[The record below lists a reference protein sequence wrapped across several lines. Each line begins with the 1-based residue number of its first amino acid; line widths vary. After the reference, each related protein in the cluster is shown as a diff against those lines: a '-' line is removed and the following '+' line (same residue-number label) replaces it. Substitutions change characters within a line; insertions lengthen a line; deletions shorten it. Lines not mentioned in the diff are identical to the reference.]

1 MGCKIEDKT
10 IWTAEVKGQENQEL
24 VTNDSHVTSDNSD
37 SVIIPLSAK
46 EKLKGKRMNKEDR
59 ERALHMYFFLEKILP
74 RGFHIIIYGAAGS
87 GKTTIVL
94 HLMKQLLIEHDS
106 VEVYYLYLD
115 GQLGMAANYEEH
127 LEEEGLSDRYNL
139 ITEGTAE
146 ELMNSVENLV
156 AESANPEDLVI
167 VLDTLKYLN
176 PDIIS
181 KSTNARVLHRIK
193 ALTGKGATFISLHH
207 TNKDGENF
215 AGTAEIEQD
224 SDALLK
230 LVTMDGDEE
239 HTKISTLKEGG
250 RVRYFFKEQ
259 SFTFKKGDPSSVE
272 MIDGQIDTDKL
283 AQLKY
288 DSYLITIIK
297 GILTSKGP
305 ITKSEL
311 EGLVKKDDD
320 FDGSNKEL
328 KSILKRYVDTH
339 WKIQKTGERNHIHMY
354 SAIDTASKSIRAIQS
369 KIASPPN
376 KRI

>member
-1 MGCKIEDKT
+1 MDSKIKNLTNFSVE
-10 IWTAEVKGQENQEL
+10 AQENKKL
-24 VTNDSHVTSDNSD
+24 VTDSSLVASGNNDN
-37 SVIIPLSAK
+37 VIIPLSAK
-46 EKLKGKRMNKEDR
+46 DKLKGRRMSREDR

-94 HLMKQLLIEHDS
+94 HLMKQLLLEHDDA
-106 VEVYYLYLD
+106 EVYYLYLD

-127 LEEEGLSDRYNL
+127 LEEEGLSDRYNI

-146 ELMNSVENLV
+146 ELMSSVEELV
-156 AESANPEDLVI
+156 VESKNPEKIVI

-181 KSTNARVLHRIK
+181 KSTNAKVLHRIK

-239 HTKISTLKEGG
+239 HIKISTLIEGG
-250 RVRYFFKEQ
+250 RVRYFFEEQ
-259 SFTFKKGDPSSVE
+259 SFTFAKGDPSSVE
-272 MIDGQIDTDKL
+272 MIDGQVDTEKL
-283 AQLKY
+283 ARQKQ

-297 GILTSKGP
+297 GVLTLKGSIP
-305 ITKSEL
+305 KSEL
-311 EGLVKKDDD
+311 EGLVKEDDD

-328 KSILKRYVDTH
+328 KSVLKRYIDIH
-339 WKIQKTGERNHIHMY
+339 WTIQKTGERKHIHRY
-354 SAIDTASKSIRAIQS
+354 TVINTVSKSIASIQS
-369 KIASPPN
+369 QVSVP
-376 KRI
+376 